1 MLFLQIRG
9 SLPLT
14 TAGSQLKHPG
24 LGRNQTHYRAGILQ
38 EALSEIWLHC
48 ESCGVHISAQMKS
61 KVIQVYILYHCIS
74 IYCQY
79 DVMGREAG

>member
-1 MLFLQIRG
+1 MVFLQIRG

-48 ESCGVHISAQMKS
+48 ESSECKF
-61 KVIQVYILYHCIS
+61 
-74 IYCQY
+74 
-79 DVMGREAG
+79 DVMGWEAG